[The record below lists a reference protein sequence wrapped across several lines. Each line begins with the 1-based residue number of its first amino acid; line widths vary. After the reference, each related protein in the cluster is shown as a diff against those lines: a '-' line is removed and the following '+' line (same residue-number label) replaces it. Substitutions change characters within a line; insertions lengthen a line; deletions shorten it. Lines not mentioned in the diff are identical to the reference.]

1 MAIFLCLHLHL
12 VVILTNTNIPINNFD
27 IASPA
32 VVGLI
37 LSQIPNV
44 VNSIDQEGNL
54 PIHLLATRSLAIGE
68 YATEQ
73 RYNCEKCLGLYLNAN
88 PDPSADLLMSLQS
101 LPVWLRD
108 LAVVNPVVQ
117 KILNYKIAKILP
129 TVITIGDFVFYFMVV
144 VFFQLSVISSIRHR
158 VEGTEYTEVGYL
170 IGLSIPSIWFILRE
184 LVQAVSFAT
193 IGSFSTWLW
202 DASNWFDMFY
212 FVLIVSKV
220 LGLRYEFKLMSHF
233 SVFAQYCHRYTG

>member
-1 MAIFLCLHLHL
+1 M
-12 VVILTNTNIPINNFD
+12 TNTNIPINNFD

-117 KILNYKIAKILP
+117 RILNYKIAKILP

-158 VEGTEYTEVGYL
+158 VEGTECTEVGYL

-212 FVLIVSKV
+212 FVLIVSKP
-220 LGLRYEFKLMSHF
+220 LGLRYENKLMPHF